1 MGEGRR
7 GPCCCAGVTSPL
19 WIRVDTVGVSF
30 LALKEHHRSLK
41 ASQWCGRVSRP
52 VCCGRGG
59 LGGQL
64 WFCVGSIPSGQEGP
78 LGSGRRWLSR
88 GRWGYLP
95 VKGRRT
101 GRADGRGLGPRPGR
115 EVGQGRGDTAPLP
128 GCPGGHPAPRSFVP
142 HRSGTRGWGTSG
154 RRVWGHGADSTP
166 AVAGGG
172 RSDHRTISPGASL
185 GCL

>member
-1 MGEGRR
+1 MGEGRPGSR
-7 GPCCCAGVTSPL
+7 CHRGVTGPL
-19 WIRVDTVGVSF
+19 RIRVDTVGVSF
-30 LALKEHHRSLK
+30 LALKDHHRSLK

-78 LGSGRRWLSR
+78 LGSGRRWRSR

-115 EVGQGRGDTAPLP
+115 EVGQGRGDTAPSRATQGGTQLRDLLCHT
-128 GCPGGHPAPRSFVP
+128 GRAHGAGGHAEGG
-142 HRSGTRGWGTSG
+142 SGDTAQTG
-154 RRVWGHGADSTP
+154 
-166 AVAGGG
+166 
-172 RSDHRTISPGASL
+172 L
-185 GCL
+185 LL